1 MGLPCA
7 GRRGIFQQLTCLN
20 RVYLITVG
28 CTTTGSSRPAPR
40 GRSTTG
46 RGKDLT
52 SSQLQDKK
60 PREGSDWPRAGP
72 APTPSTNHR
81 GQEEERQLTCM
92 LLLAASR
99 AQRVH
104 KCQFRLLVGGWMDRL
119 E

>member
-7 GRRGIFQQLTCLN
+7 GETWHLPATYVSEQSVSHNCW
-20 RVYLITVG
+20 
-28 CTTTGSSRPAPR
+28 PAPR

-81 GQEEERQLTCM
+81 GQEEEHQLTCM